1 MIRNVRHR
9 RFLQTRLFLT
19 YKCDDSSPRLDDEA
33 SSDGGCAIG
42 MRWLSIIDLNT
53 GHQPISNEDQSL
65 RVFNGEIYNYR
76 DSARIYQPAVTILL
90 LKRV

>member
-1 MIRNVRHR
+1 
-9 RFLQTRLFLT
+9 
-19 YKCDDSSPRLDDEA
+19 
-33 SSDGGCAIG
+33 